1 MHKLKQIEIKWENI
15 NTNDILKAYKY
26 VLFSCRLVK
35 KQNVIEKETCIFP
48 FQWNCKIYWTNGECK
63 FALFNTVSLSFH

>member
-1 MHKLKQIEIKWENI
+1 MHKLKEIEIKWENI
-15 NTNDILKAYKY
+15 NINDILKVKAYKY
-26 VLFSCRLVK
+26 GLFILSTYVK

-63 FALFNTVSLSFH
+63 FA